1 MAGMS
6 WEQYYDG
13 FYEWST
19 GTQIRYLARLESYG
33 SGAQTA
39 EIAAELAEAGDGGP
53 AAAKRLIMRA
63 VENGVRFA
71 AEDVIEMAGA
81 DIEEDTLKYALA
93 TVREPLTGGQI
104 VTLSDYFDDDVLE
117 KLIKDKR
124 GGLTPEEMSSIDD
137 RDMSDGK
144 LARAMAAAEPRLSPG
159 QILALM
165 YALDEETLSRAV
177 TESREPFTPEQ
188 ITELTDYVSEKAL
201 SEAVMKAK
209 EAFTPEQVS
218 DLLYYVDEDA
228 LSKAVRSTKEPFTPE
243 QIIELV
249 ALKHIGMHAE
259 YARADHALLALS
271 YPIVYTLQ
279 RRLYFKGK
287 AAVLIA
293 KERIHK
299 YNFTMRQLFLYT
311 AYCGGDV
318 FLTALRSIV
327 TAVVA
332 PRHKHHK
339 VGVMRY
345 YLVVHILHC
354 PLRGG
359 AAHGGICIFYLD
371 AVYIGECLFEHFG
384 ETVLVGSAAVHT

>member
-13 FYEWST
+13 FYEWSS
-19 GTQIRYLARLESYG
+19 GTQIRYLARLDSYG

-53 AAAKRLIMRA
+53 AAAKRLITRA
-63 VENGVRFA
+63 VENGVRFT

-93 TVREPLTGGQI
+93 TVREPLTGSQI
-104 VTLSDYFDDDVLE
+104 VTLSDYFDEDVLE

-188 ITELTDYVSEKAL
+188 IIELVDN
-201 SEAVMKAK
+201 
-209 EAFTPEQVS
+209 
-218 DLLYYVDEDA
+218 VDEDA
-228 LSKAVRSTKEPFTPE
+228 LSKAVRSAKEPFTPE
-243 QIIELV
+243 QVTGLIDNV
-249 ALKHIGMHAE
+249 DDG
-259 YARADHALLALS
+259 ALS
-271 YPIVYTLQ
+271 RAVKNT
-279 RRLYFKGK
+279 KGQFTK
-287 AAVLIA
+287 AQLEELEESGFCFSNGIFEDTDGG
-293 KERIHK
+293 KESR
-299 YNFTMRQLFLYT
+299 
-311 AYCGGDV
+311 
-318 FLTALRSIV
+318 
-327 TAVVA
+327 
-332 PRHKHHK
+332 
-339 VGVMRY
+339 
-345 YLVVHILHC
+345 
-354 PLRGG
+354 
-359 AAHGGICIFYLD
+359 
-371 AVYIGECLFEHFG
+371 
-384 ETVLVGSAAVHT
+384 ETVHEFGGGCLLGLLGIFLGSSKKEDGSSCHDSAPHYGYRYGRWYYGNDHSYGCENEKKKK

>member
-63 VENGVRFA
+63 VENGVRFT

-93 TVREPLTGGQI
+93 TVREPLTGSQI
-104 VTLSDYFDDDVLE
+104 VTLSDYFDEDVLE

-188 ITELTDYVSEKAL
+188 ITELTDYVSEK
-201 SEAVMKAK
+201 S
-209 EAFTPEQVS
+209 PE
-218 DLLYYVDEDA
+218 
-228 LSKAVRSTKEPFTPE
+228 RSGYEGKRG
-243 QIIELV
+243 V
-249 ALKHIGMHAE
+249 
-259 YARADHALLALS
+259 YARAGVGSVILCGRGCAVKGGKKREKS
-271 YPIVYTLQ
+271 
-279 RRLYFKGK
+279 RL
-287 AAVLIA
+287 
-293 KERIHK
+293 RPS
-299 YNFTMRQLFLYT
+299 R
-311 AYCGGDV
+311 
-318 FLTALRSIV
+318 LRSLLIMWT
-327 TAVVA
+327 TARFQR
-332 PRHKHHK
+332 P
-339 VGVMRY
+339 
-345 YLVVHILHC
+345 
-354 PLRGG
+354 
-359 AAHGGICIFYLD
+359 
-371 AVYIGECLFEHFG
+371 
-384 ETVLVGSAAVHT
+384 

>member
-13 FYEWST
+13 FYEWSS
-19 GTQIRYLARLESYG
+19 GTQIRYLARLDGYG

-63 VENGVRFA
+63 VENGVRFT

-93 TVREPLTGGQI
+93 TVREPLTGSQI
-104 VTLSDYFDDDVLE
+104 VTLSDYFDEDVLE

-188 ITELTDYVSEKAL
+188 IIELVDN
-201 SEAVMKAK
+201 
-209 EAFTPEQVS
+209 
-218 DLLYYVDEDA
+218 VDEDA
-228 LSKAVRSTKEPFTPE
+228 LSKAVRSAKEPFTPE
-243 QIIELV
+243 QVTELIDYV
-249 ALKHIGMHAE
+249 DDG
-259 YARADHALLALS
+259 ALS
-271 YPIVYTLQ
+271 KAVKNT
-279 RRLYFKGK
+279 KGK
-287 AAVLIA
+287 FT
-293 KERIHK
+293 KEQREELEDSGFCFSNGI
-299 YNFTMRQLFLYT
+299 FEDTD
-311 AYCGGDV
+311 GGKES
-318 FLTALRSIV
+318 R
-327 TAVVA
+327 
-332 PRHKHHK
+332 
-339 VGVMRY
+339 
-345 YLVVHILHC
+345 
-354 PLRGG
+354 
-359 AAHGGICIFYLD
+359 
-371 AVYIGECLFEHFG
+371 
-384 ETVLVGSAAVHT
+384 ETVHEFGGGCLLGLLGIFLGSSKKEDGSSCHDSAPHYGYRYGRWYYGNDHSYGCENEKKKK

>member
-13 FYEWST
+13 FYEWSSV
-19 GTQIRYLARLESYG
+19 TQIRYLARLDGYG

-63 VENGVRFA
+63 VENGVRFT

-93 TVREPLTGGQI
+93 TVREPLTGSQI
-104 VTLSDYFDDDVLE
+104 VTLSDYFDEDVLE
-117 KLIKDKR
+117 KLIEDKR

-188 ITELTDYVSEKAL
+188 ITELTDYVSEEAL
-201 SEAVMKAK
+201 SEAVMRAK
-209 EAFTPEQVS
+209 EPFTPEQVS
-218 DLLYYVDEDA
+218 DLLYYVDEEA

-249 ALKHIGMHAE
+249 DNVDE
-259 YARADHALLALS
+259 DALS
-271 YPIVYTLQ
+271 KAVRSAKEPFTPEQVTELIDYVDDGALSKAVKNT
-279 RRLYFKGK
+279 KGK
-287 AAVLIA
+287 FT
-293 KERIHK
+293 KEQREELEDSGFCFS
-299 YNFTMRQLFLYT
+299 N
-311 AYCGGDV
+311 
-318 FLTALRSIV
+318 
-327 TAVVA
+327 
-332 PRHKHHK
+332 
-339 VGVMRY
+339 
-345 YLVVHILHC
+345 
-354 PLRGG
+354 
-359 AAHGGICIFYLD
+359 GIFED
-371 AVYIGECLFEHFG
+371 TDSGREGE
-384 ETVLVGSAAVHT
+384 ETVHEFGGGCLLGLLGIFLGSSKKEDGSSCHDSAPHYGYRYGRWYYGNDHSYGCENEKKKK

>member
-13 FYEWST
+13 FYEWSS
-19 GTQIRYLARLESYG
+19 GTQIRYLARLDGYG

-63 VENGVRFA
+63 VENGVRFT
-71 AEDVIEMAGA
+71 AEEVIEMAGA

-104 VTLSDYFDDDVLE
+104 VTFSDYFDDDVLE

-209 EAFTPEQVS
+209 EPFTPEQVS
-218 DLLYYVDEDA
+218 DLLYYVDDGA
-228 LSKAVRSTKEPFTPE
+228 LSKAVKNTKGKFTKEQRE
-243 QIIELV
+243 ELEESGFCFSNG
-249 ALKHIGMHAE
+249 IFE
-259 YARADHALLALS
+259 DTDS
-271 YPIVYTLQ
+271 
-279 RRLYFKGK
+279 GK
-287 AAVLIA
+287 
-293 KERIHK
+293 ESR
-299 YNFTMRQLFLYT
+299 
-311 AYCGGDV
+311 
-318 FLTALRSIV
+318 
-327 TAVVA
+327 
-332 PRHKHHK
+332 
-339 VGVMRY
+339 
-345 YLVVHILHC
+345 
-354 PLRGG
+354 
-359 AAHGGICIFYLD
+359 
-371 AVYIGECLFEHFG
+371 
-384 ETVLVGSAAVHT
+384 ETVHEFGGGCLLGLLGIFLGSSKKEDGSSCHDSAPHYGYRYGRWYYGNDHSYGCENEKKKK

>member
-13 FYEWST
+13 FYEWSS
-19 GTQIRYLARLESYG
+19 GTQIRYLARLDGYG

-63 VENGVRFA
+63 VENGVRFT

-93 TVREPLTGGQI
+93 TVREPLTGSQI
-104 VTLSDYFDDDVLE
+104 VTLSDYFDEDVLE

-188 ITELTDYVSEKAL
+188 IIELVDN
-201 SEAVMKAK
+201 
-209 EAFTPEQVS
+209 
-218 DLLYYVDEDA
+218 VDEDA
-228 LSKAVRSTKEPFTPE
+228 LSKAVRSAKEPFTPE
-243 QIIELV
+243 QVTELIDYV
-249 ALKHIGMHAE
+249 DDG
-259 YARADHALLALS
+259 ALS
-271 YPIVYTLQ
+271 KAVKNT
-279 RRLYFKGK
+279 KGK
-287 AAVLIA
+287 FT
-293 KERIHK
+293 KEQREELEDSGFCFSNGI
-299 YNFTMRQLFLYT
+299 FEDTD
-311 AYCGGDV
+311 GGKE
-318 FLTALRSIV
+318 S
-327 TAVVA
+327 
-332 PRHKHHK
+332 
-339 VGVMRY
+339 
-345 YLVVHILHC
+345 
-354 PLRGG
+354 
-359 AAHGGICIFYLD
+359 
-371 AVYIGECLFEHFG
+371 G
-384 ETVLVGSAAVHT
+384 ETVHEFGGGCLLGLLGIFLGSSKKEDGSSCHDSAPHYGYRYGRWYYGNDHSYGCENEKKKK

>member
-13 FYEWST
+13 FYEWSS
-19 GTQIRYLARLESYG
+19 GTQIRYLARLDGYG

-63 VENGVRFA
+63 VENGVRFT

-93 TVREPLTGGQI
+93 TVREPLTGSQI
-104 VTLSDYFDDDVLE
+104 VTLSDYFDEDVLE

-124 GGLTPEEMSSIDD
+124 SGLTPEEMSSIDD

-188 ITELTDYVSEKAL
+188 IIELVDN
-201 SEAVMKAK
+201 
-209 EAFTPEQVS
+209 
-218 DLLYYVDEDA
+218 VDEDA
-228 LSKAVRSTKEPFTPE
+228 LSKAVRSAKEPFTPE
-243 QIIELV
+243 QVTELIDYV
-249 ALKHIGMHAE
+249 DDG
-259 YARADHALLALS
+259 ALS
-271 YPIVYTLQ
+271 KAVKNT
-279 RRLYFKGK
+279 KGK
-287 AAVLIA
+287 FT
-293 KERIHK
+293 KEQREELEDSGFCFSNGI
-299 YNFTMRQLFLYT
+299 FEDTD
-311 AYCGGDV
+311 GGKES
-318 FLTALRSIV
+318 R
-327 TAVVA
+327 
-332 PRHKHHK
+332 
-339 VGVMRY
+339 
-345 YLVVHILHC
+345 
-354 PLRGG
+354 
-359 AAHGGICIFYLD
+359 
-371 AVYIGECLFEHFG
+371 
-384 ETVLVGSAAVHT
+384 ETVHEFGGGCLLGLLGIFLGSSKKEDGSSCHDSAPHYGYRYGRWYYGNDHSYGCENEKKKK

>member
-13 FYEWST
+13 FYEWSS
-19 GTQIRYLARLESYG
+19 GTQIRYLARLDSYG

-63 VENGVRFA
+63 VENGVRFT

-93 TVREPLTGGQI
+93 TVREPLTGSQI
-104 VTLSDYFDDDVLE
+104 VTLSDYFDEDVLE

-188 ITELTDYVSEKAL
+188 IIELVDN
-201 SEAVMKAK
+201 
-209 EAFTPEQVS
+209 
-218 DLLYYVDEDA
+218 VDEDA
-228 LSKAVRSTKEPFTPE
+228 LSKAVRSAKEPFTPE
-243 QIIELV
+243 QVTELIDYV
-249 ALKHIGMHAE
+249 DDG
-259 YARADHALLALS
+259 ALS
-271 YPIVYTLQ
+271 KAVKNT
-279 RRLYFKGK
+279 KGK
-287 AAVLIA
+287 FT
-293 KERIHK
+293 KEQREELEDSGFCFSNGI
-299 YNFTMRQLFLYT
+299 FEDTD
-311 AYCGGDV
+311 GGKE
-318 FLTALRSIV
+318 S
-327 TAVVA
+327 
-332 PRHKHHK
+332 
-339 VGVMRY
+339 
-345 YLVVHILHC
+345 
-354 PLRGG
+354 
-359 AAHGGICIFYLD
+359 
-371 AVYIGECLFEHFG
+371 G
-384 ETVLVGSAAVHT
+384 ETVHEFGGGCLLGLLGIFLGSSKKEDGSSCHDSAPHYGYRYGRWYYGNDHSYGCENEKKKK

>member
-13 FYEWST
+13 FYEWSS
-19 GTQIRYLARLESYG
+19 GTQIRYLARLDSYG

-53 AAAKRLIMRA
+53 AAAKRLITRA
-63 VENGVRFA
+63 VENGVRFT

-177 TESREPFTPEQ
+177 T
-188 ITELTDYVSEKAL
+188 
-201 SEAVMKAK
+201 
-209 EAFTPEQVS
+209 
-218 DLLYYVDEDA
+218 
-228 LSKAVRSTKEPFTPE
+228 
-243 QIIELV
+243 
-249 ALKHIGMHAE
+249 
-259 YARADHALLALS
+259 
-271 YPIVYTLQ
+271 
-279 RRLYFKGK
+279 
-287 AAVLIA
+287 
-293 KERIHK
+293 
-299 YNFTMRQLFLYT
+299 
-311 AYCGGDV
+311 
-318 FLTALRSIV
+318 
-327 TAVVA
+327 
-332 PRHKHHK
+332 
-339 VGVMRY
+339 
-345 YLVVHILHC
+345 
-354 PLRGG
+354 
-359 AAHGGICIFYLD
+359 
-371 AVYIGECLFEHFG
+371 
-384 ETVLVGSAAVHT
+384 

>member
-13 FYEWST
+13 FYEWSS
-19 GTQIRYLARLESYG
+19 GTQIRYLARLDSYG

-63 VENGVRFA
+63 VENGVRFT

-93 TVREPLTGGQI
+93 TVREPLTGSQI
-104 VTLSDYFDDDVLE
+104 VTLSDYFDEDVLE

-243 QIIELV
+243 QVTELIDYV
-249 ALKHIGMHAE
+249 DDG
-259 YARADHALLALS
+259 ALS
-271 YPIVYTLQ
+271 KAVKNT
-279 RRLYFKGK
+279 KGK
-287 AAVLIA
+287 FT
-293 KERIHK
+293 KEQREELEDSGFCFSNGI
-299 YNFTMRQLFLYT
+299 FEDTD
-311 AYCGGDV
+311 GGKES
-318 FLTALRSIV
+318 R
-327 TAVVA
+327 
-332 PRHKHHK
+332 
-339 VGVMRY
+339 
-345 YLVVHILHC
+345 
-354 PLRGG
+354 
-359 AAHGGICIFYLD
+359 
-371 AVYIGECLFEHFG
+371 
-384 ETVLVGSAAVHT
+384 ETVHEFGGGCLLGLLGIFLGSSKKEDGSSCHDSAPHYGYRYGRWYYGNDHSYGCENEKKKK